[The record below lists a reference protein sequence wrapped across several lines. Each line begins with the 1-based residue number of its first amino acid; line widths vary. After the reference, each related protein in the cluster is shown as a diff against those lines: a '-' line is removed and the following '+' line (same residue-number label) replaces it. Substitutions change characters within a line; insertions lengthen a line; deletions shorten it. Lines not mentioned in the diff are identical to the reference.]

1 MPNRLIPLTLAIAA
15 VALAAFAPAGQPD
28 PKRKPNLLTPDIDFA
43 MKELCFPWV
52 KGQGTV
58 EALTD
63 RQGIVENRRGAGF
76 SGGARAWWVGSAR
89 LDVLLGET
97 PSGHRSCTVRA
108 TAGDPVKLRGALDAV
123 MAGWRLP
130 LTPSVHRFGAGA
142 YASRDV
148 LCAPKDGPQDSLMI
162 STGGP
167 RAPVPL
173 MLTLMTGEARDR
185 RCDAAD

>member
-1 MPNRLIPLTLAIAA
+1 MPTRPITLSVALAA
-15 VALAAFAPAGQPD
+15 LALAAFAPAGQPD
-28 PKRKPNLLTPDIDFA
+28 PKRRPNVLTPDIDFA
-43 MKELCFPWV
+43 MRELCFPWV
-52 KGQGTV
+52 KGEGTV

-63 RQGIVENRRGAGF
+63 RQGIVEDKAKRGARMPG
-76 SGGARAWWVGSAR
+76 RVWWVGSAR
-89 LDVLLGET
+89 LDVILGET

-108 TAGDPVKLRGALDAV
+108 TAGDPVKLRAALDGA
-123 MAGWRLP
+123 MAGWRVP

-142 YASRDV
+142 YASREV

-185 RCDAAD
+185 RCDTAE